1 MVRDLKQEP
10 RYKRPM
16 DLSILL
22 LSHVVLFPVWVLLWI
37 FIALVIW
44 LEDRGPVL
52 YRHQRIGK
60 DGKLF
65 VVCKFRTMVVDADLL
80 GPSWSIK
87 DDPRLTRVGTLL
99 RKMALDEIPSLL
111 SIFKGDLS
119 FVGPKALNEEEQ
131 YLLEQQIPGFEKRL
145 TIRPGLTGLAQIYN
159 RSDDP
164 EAKLKYDLQ
173 YIEQVNVWMD
183 CFLIVRSVLNTLRA
197 KWDRR
202 EGKTSQKS
210 S

>member
-1 MVRDLKQEP
+1 
-10 RYKRPM
+10 
-16 DLSILL
+16 
-22 LSHVVLFPVWVLLWI
+22 
-37 FIALVIW
+37 
-44 LEDRGPVL
+44 
-52 YRHQRIGK
+52 
-60 DGKLF
+60 
-65 VVCKFRTMVVDADLL
+65 MVVDADLL